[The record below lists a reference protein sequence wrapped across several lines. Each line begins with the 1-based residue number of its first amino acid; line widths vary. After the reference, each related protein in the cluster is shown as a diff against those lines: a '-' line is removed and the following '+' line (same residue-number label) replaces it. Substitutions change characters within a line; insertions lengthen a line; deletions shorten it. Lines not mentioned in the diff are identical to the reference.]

1 MTNLCAATFTDPAK
15 AFAGQARQCAENPRA
30 GFFSCRECPML
41 GGRASHNGSN
51 RNTKSQTEDSPM
63 TQSWLEQLAIVY
75 ILLSL
80 VSSTWTV
87 FDIFVAGL
95 RQPMSVMDAV

>member
-1 MTNLCAATFTDPAK
+1 
-15 AFAGQARQCAENPRA
+15 
-30 GFFSCRECPML
+30 
-41 GGRASHNGSN
+41 
-51 RNTKSQTEDSPM
+51 M